1 MSRLTINE
9 AGTSGYTDEFVLSAS
24 DFTAAAGHA
33 AQLIN
38 IPVKKGDV
46 IDGAAIE
53 VTTAFVGLS
62 SPTLTVGSDASVGPD
77 DATSLMEAVAID
89 ALNTAANTGDDL
101 DGTTATRV
109 IANADGNLEVVGNV
123 DISAAT
129 AGKARL
135 LLSIKRINA

>member
-1 MSRLTINE
+1 
-9 AGTSGYTDEFVLSAS
+9 
-24 DFTAAAGHA
+24 
-33 AQLIN
+33 
-38 IPVKKGDV
+38 
-46 IDGAAIE
+46 
-53 VTTAFVGLS
+53 
-62 SPTLTVGSDASVGPD
+62 
-77 DATSLMEAVAID
+77 MEAVAID

>member
-9 AGTSGYTDEFVLSAS
+9 AGTSGYTDEIILTAG
-24 DFTAAAGHA
+24 DFTAAAGNA

-38 IPVKKGDV
+38 LPVKKGDV

-62 SPTLTVGSDASVGPD
+62 SPTLTVGSDSSVAPD

-89 ALNTAANTGDDL
+89 ALSTAANTGDNL
-101 DGTTATRV
+101 DGTTNRAIV
-109 IANADGNLEVVGNV
+109 AAADGNLEIHGNV

-135 LLSIKRINA
+135 LLSIKRING